1 MVLFVVQRSDA
12 NIFQPQWERDPKF
25 AKALLKAHSDGLKI
39 KVIQADV
46 QKTKMV
52 YCGELPFNLEP

>member
-1 MVLFVVQRSDA
+1 LFVVQRSDA
-12 NIFQPQWERDPKF
+12 KIFKPQWERDPKF
-25 AKALLKAHSDGLKI
+25 AEALLKAYNNGVNI

-52 YCGELPFNLEP
+52 YCGELPFKIEQ